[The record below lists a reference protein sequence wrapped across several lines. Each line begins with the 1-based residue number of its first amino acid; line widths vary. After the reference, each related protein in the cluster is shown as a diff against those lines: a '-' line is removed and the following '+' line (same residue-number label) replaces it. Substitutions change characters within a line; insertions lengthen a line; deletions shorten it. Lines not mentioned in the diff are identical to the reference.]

1 MSAPRAIL
9 LDVGGVCLTNG
20 WDHGSRRRAAERFS
34 LDYDELERRHDA
46 LYAEFERGELGLDAY
61 LDHAVFWRDRPFSRD
76 DFTEFMRAQSRP
88 HEDVL
93 ALVGRLRDRGGAR
106 LATLNNES
114 RELNEFRIRRFGLD
128 RLFEAFFS
136 SCYLG
141 VRKPSERIYRVALDV
156 LGLDPDQVVFVDDR
170 KENLV
175 AARMVGLRTVLADGA
190 PSVARGL
197 REAGVE
203 VEGPAAEDAAARD
216 AESATQRGD
225 RR

>member
-1 MSAPRAIL
+1 MSVPRAIL
-9 LDVGGVCLTNG
+9 FDVGGVCLTNG

-46 LYAEFERGELGLDAY
+46 LYAEFERGELALGTY
-61 LDHAVFWRDRPFSRD
+61 LDQVVFWRDRPFSRD
-76 DFTEFMRAQSRP
+76 DFTDFMHAQSRP

-93 ALVGRLRDRGGAR
+93 ALVGRLRGRGDTR

-114 RELNEFRIRRFGLD
+114 RELNEYRIGRFGLD

-156 LGLDPDQVVFVDDR
+156 LGLEPDEVVFVDDR
-170 KENLV
+170 EENLV
-175 AARMVGLRTVLADGA
+175 AARMVGLRAVLADGA
-190 PSVARGL
+190 RSVARGL
-197 REAGVE
+197 REAGVV
-203 VEGPAAEDAAARD
+203 VEGPTAEDAAGTEEPD
-216 AESATQRGD
+216 TETAT
-225 RR
+225 